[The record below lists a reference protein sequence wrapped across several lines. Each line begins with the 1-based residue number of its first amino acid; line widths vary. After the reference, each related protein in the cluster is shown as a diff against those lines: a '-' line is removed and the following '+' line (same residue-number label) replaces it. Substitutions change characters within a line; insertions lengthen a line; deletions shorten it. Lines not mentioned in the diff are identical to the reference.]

1 MGVDCLSL
9 GPYWLNLTAP
19 LTCWH
24 KGTAIQMDIMKN
36 HPELQGIH
44 TELGTDFVLLT
55 MAARLTH
62 SLISLTKNIMH
73 KRVWCWKLLPSALMT
88 KPLKVVLWMFWCV
101 LDILLALEV
110 TKGIFK
116 KKHSTHKQTA
126 HTGVTMSS
134 VSIKYHWTAELSN
147 SALEEEVSNI
157 IPVKR
162 LQDTVD
168 MDRENLSLDNMCEEP
183 LLPSCTNP
191 LILSMIC
198 VPTDD
203 EDALSISGESDVFGE
218 WEVEDG
224 DMCCEKEEMSADSGL
239 QEFWTPQSK
248 TEDCDEES
256 DWSDS
261 WDEDS
266 DSECSKV
273 DEDLWASFCPKD
285 DPYNP
290 LCFSM
295 PTKSTVKSNDE
306 AYANTPESSICEKP
320 VNDEQRGNG
329 KSPELV
335 CDVQIRTKGHVAT
348 ACKDS
353 AVQEPGRKKRVRFS
367 PDVSIHCMVTW
378 SYAHRMARK
387 GPWEEYARDRCR
399 FKKRISETGDAISY
413 CLTPHHRQK
422 IWDFLYGRNGN

>member
-1 MGVDCLSL
+1 MGVDYLSL

-88 KPLKVVLWMFWCV
+88 KPLKVVLWMFWRV

-116 KKHSTHKQTA
+116 KKHSTHKQAA
-126 HTGVTMSS
+126 HTG

-168 MDRENLSLDNMCEEP
+168 MDRENHSLDNMCKEP

-191 LILSMIC
+191 FILSMIC
-198 VPTDD
+198 VPTD
-203 EDALSISGESDVFGE
+203 EDASSISGESDGFGE

-224 DMCCEKEEMSADSGL
+224 HMCCEKDELSLTEEMSADSGL

-306 AYANTPESSICEKP
+306 AYVNTPESSICEKP
-320 VNDEQRGNG
+320 VNDEQRSNV
-329 KSPELV
+329 KSPALT
-335 CDVQIRTKGHVAT
+335 CGVQTRTKGDVAT
-348 ACKDS
+348 ACKYS
-353 AVQEPGRKKRVRFS
+353 EVQEPAHTKKVHFS
-367 PDVSIHCMVTW
+367 PDVSIHRMVTW

-399 FKKRISETGDAISY
+399 FKKRISETEDAISY
-413 CLTPHHRQK
+413 CLTPRHREK